1 MSASD
6 LTLLPITRLSDLL
19 HAHEITALE
28 LTEAYL
34 ARIEA
39 LDGVLKAYLTI
50 SADRAREEASRA
62 DRELLLGRSR
72 GPMHGIPVALKD
84 LFDTAG
90 IRTTGGSRVLW
101 ERVPSQ
107 DATVTSK
114 LSAAGAVLLGKL
126 MMHEFAIGAP
136 YLDDPILPA
145 HNPWSTDR
153 VPGGSSSGSG
163 AAVAAGLCG
172 GALGSD
178 TGGSIRGPAAY
189 CGIVGL
195 KPTYGLVSRAGVLPL
210 SWSLDHAGPMTR
222 TVADTAVMLQAIAGY
237 DPADAASAYVD
248 IPDYSSV
255 LSGSARGLRV
265 GVPRRFVESAPGIE
279 PDVLTA
285 FNRSLEVLT
294 QIGASVRDVEIDG
307 INHAEAIQ
315 ATIMFAEAVA
325 YHEEW
330 LQTKRELYSRGFME
344 RVRPGM
350 FHTATEYILAQR
362 GRTMFCRAMS
372 EALTQV
378 DVIATPTMVRT
389 APTFKEEA
397 ETKSP
402 VRGQFNRVFNATGQP
417 SLSIPCGFDHH
428 GMPIGLLLSGR
439 AFEESTILRLGDAY
453 ERATEWHLRQP
464 NIEPL
469 AKSATDSLTEPAGHG
484 V

>member
-1 MSASD
+1 MAASN
-6 LTLLPITRLSDLL
+6 LTTLPITRLSALL
-19 HAHEITALE
+19 HAHEITSAE
-28 LTEAYL
+28 LTNAYL
-34 ARIEA
+34 ERIKT
-39 LDGVLKAYLTI
+39 LDGALKSFLTVT
-50 SADRAREEASRA
+50 ADRAHDEASRA
-62 DRELLLGRSR
+62 DHELGLGRSR
-72 GPMHGIPVALKD
+72 GPMHGIPIALKD
-84 LFDTAG
+84 LFDTGG

-101 ERVPSQ
+101 DRVPEQ
-107 DATVTSK
+107 DATVTRK
-114 LSAAGAVLLGKL
+114 LTAAGTVLLGKL

-136 YLDDPILPA
+136 YLDDSIPPA
-145 HNPWSTDR
+145 HNPWSRDR

-248 IPDYSSV
+248 IPDYSV
-255 LSGSARGLRV
+255 ALSGSARGIRV
-265 GVPRRFVESAPGIE
+265 GVPRRFIESAPGLE
-279 PDVLTA
+279 PDVLNG
-285 FNRSLEVLT
+285 FNKSLETLSQV
-294 QIGASVRDVEIDG
+294 GANVTDIEIDG
-307 INHAEAIQ
+307 IDHAEAIQ

-330 LQTKRELYSRGFME
+330 LRTKRELYSRGFWE
-344 RVRPGM
+344 RVRPGL
-350 FHTATEYILAQR
+350 FHTATEYIQAQR
-362 GRTMFCRAMS
+362 GRTMFCRSMS
-372 EALTQV
+372 EALTRV

-389 APTFKEEA
+389 APTFHEEA
-397 ETKSP
+397 ENKSP

-417 SLSIPCGFDHH
+417 SLSVPCGFDHQ

-439 AFEESTILRLGDAY
+439 AFEETTVLRLGDAY

-464 NIEPL
+464 NLEPL
-469 AKSATDSLTEPAGHG
+469 RISTVEPEPAGHG
-484 V
+484 L

>member
-1 MSASD
+1 MMSASE
-6 LTLLPITRLSDLL
+6 LTLLPITRLSSLI
-19 HAHEITALE
+19 HSNGISAIE
-28 LTEAYL
+28 LTDAYL
-34 ARIEA
+34 QRIES
-39 LDGVLKAYLTI
+39 LDGSLKSYLTLT
-50 SADRAREEASRA
+50 ADRARDDANRA
-62 DRELLLGRSR
+62 DRELRMGRSR
-72 GPMHGIPVALKD
+72 GPMHGIPIALKD

-107 DATVTSK
+107 DATVTSR

-126 MMHEFAIGAP
+126 MMHEFAIAGP
-136 YLDDPILPA
+136 YLDDAIPPA

-153 VPGGSSSGSG
+153 VPGGSSSGSA

-222 TVADTAVMLQAIAGY
+222 TVADTAAMLQAIAGY
-237 DPADAASAYVD
+237 DPGDAASAYVD
-248 IPDYSSV
+248 IPDYSTA
-255 LSGSARGLRV
+255 LSGSARGIRV
-265 GVPRRFVESAPGIE
+265 GVPRRFIDSAPGLE

-285 FNRSLEVLT
+285 FNESLQTLT
-294 QIGASVRDVEIDG
+294 RLGADVRDIEIDG
-307 INHAEAIQ
+307 IDHAEAIQ
-315 ATIMFAEAVA
+315 STIMFAEAAA

-330 LQTKRELYSRGFME
+330 LQTRRELYSRGFWD
-344 RVRPGM
+344 RVRPGL
-350 FHTATEYILAQR
+350 FHTATEYIQAQR

-372 EALTQV
+372 DALTQV

-389 APTFKEEA
+389 APTFQEEA
-397 ETKSP
+397 ESRSP
-402 VRGQFNRVFNATGQP
+402 IRGQFNRVFNATGQP

-428 GMPIGLLLSGR
+428 GLPIGLLLSGR
-439 AFEESTILRLGDAY
+439 AFEEPTVLRLGDAY
-453 ERATEWHLRQP
+453 ERATEWHIRRP
-464 NIEPL
+464 NVAALAASTVEP
-469 AKSATDSLTEPAGHG
+469 EPAGHG

>member
-1 MSASD
+1 
-6 LTLLPITRLSDLL
+6 
-19 HAHEITALE
+19 
-28 LTEAYL
+28 
-34 ARIEA
+34 
-39 LDGVLKAYLTI
+39 
-50 SADRAREEASRA
+50 
-62 DRELLLGRSR
+62 
-72 GPMHGIPVALKD
+72 
-84 LFDTAG
+84 
-90 IRTTGGSRVLW
+90 
-101 ERVPSQ
+101 VPSQ

-114 LSAAGAVLLGKL
+114 LAAAGAVLLGKL
-126 MMHEFAIGAP
+126 MMHEFAIAGP
-136 YLDDPILPA
+136 HLDDAVPPA
-145 HNPWSTDR
+145 HNPWSIDR

-222 TVADTAVMLQAIAGY
+222 TVADTAIMLQAIAGY

-248 IPDYSSV
+248 VPDYQAA

-265 GVPRRFVESAPGIE
+265 GVPRSFVESMPGLE
-279 PDVLTA
+279 TEVLRA
-285 FNRSLEVLT
+285 FNESLET
-294 QIGASVRDVEIDG
+294 MTRIGASVRDVQIDG
-307 INHAEAIQ
+307 IDHVEAIQ
-315 ATIMFAEAVA
+315 STIMFAEAVA

-330 LQTKRELYSRGFME
+330 LQTKRELYSRGFWQ
-344 RVRPGM
+344 RVRPGL
-350 FHTATEYILAQR
+350 FHTATEYIQAQR

-372 EALTQV
+372 DVLTQV

-389 APTFKEEA
+389 APTFQEEA
-397 ETKSP
+397 ESRSP
-402 VRGQFNRVFNATGQP
+402 IRGQFNRVFNATGQP
-417 SLSIPCGFDHH
+417 SLSVPCGFDQH

-439 AFEESTILRLGDAY
+439 AFEETTVLRLGDVY

-464 NIEPL
+464 NLKSLEVSTVEP
-469 AKSATDSLTEPAGHG
+469 EPPGHG

>member
-1 MSASD
+1 MTPSE
-6 LTLLPITRLSDLL
+6 LPLLPIARLSGLL
-19 HAHEITALE
+19 HAHDISSSE
-28 LTEAYL
+28 LTDAYL
-34 ARIEA
+34 ARIES
-39 LDGVLKAYLTI
+39 LDGVLKSYLTV
-50 SADRAREEASRA
+50 SADRAREEARRS
-62 DRELLLGRSR
+62 DRELQLGRSR

-101 ERVPSQ
+101 DRVPPQ
-107 DATVTSK
+107 NATVTSK
-114 LSAAGAVLLGKL
+114 LGAAGAVLLGKL
-126 MMHEFAIGAP
+126 MMHEFAIGSP
-136 YLDDPILPA
+136 YLEDVVPPS

-222 TVADTAVMLQAIAGY
+222 TVADTAIMLQAIAGY

-248 IPDYSSV
+248 IPDYSAA
-255 LSGSARGLRV
+255 LSGSARGIRV
-265 GVPRRFVESAPGIE
+265 GVPRRFVETAPGLE
-279 PDVLTA
+279 PDVLNA
-285 FNRSLEVLT
+285 FNESLQTLT
-294 QIGASVRDVEIDG
+294 GLGANIQDIEIQG
-307 INHAEAIQ
+307 IDHAEAIQ
-315 ATIMFAEAVA
+315 STIMLAEAVA

-330 LQTKRELYSRGFME
+330 LQTRRELYSRGFWE
-344 RVRPGM
+344 RVRPAL
-350 FHTATEYILAQR
+350 FHTATEYIQAQR
-362 GRTMFCRAMS
+362 GRTMFCRSMS
-372 EALTQV
+372 EALMHV
-378 DVIATPTMVRT
+378 DVIATPTMIRT

-397 ETKSP
+397 ESRSP
-402 VRGQFNRVFNATGQP
+402 LRGQFNRVFNATGQP
-417 SLSIPCGFDHH
+417 SLSVPCGFDHQ

-439 AFEESTILRLGDAY
+439 AFEETTVLRLGDAY

-464 NIEPL
+464 NVDPLVTSTTEP
-469 AKSATDSLTEPAGHG
+469 EPAGHG
-484 V
+484 L